1 MGSRRSDAA
10 RSHYGHN
17 HMISLKSHR
26 ENALARPMLL
36 PGESFPMSQNQR
48 SAHFGNRRAMRR
60 AALSAPV
67 LVDTASAY
75 HTGRCRDVSPD
86 GLGLELGTS
95 LAEGATVE
103 LYFELPTGVALDVRA
118 EIVRAHGESVGVRFK
133 DLSAEHRRALA
144 AYCDAWRGD
153 LLQRCA
159 RRAESM

>member
-1 MGSRRSDAA
+1 
-10 RSHYGHN
+10 
-17 HMISLKSHR
+17 
-26 ENALARPMLL
+26 
-36 PGESFPMSQNQR
+36 
-48 SAHFGNRRAMRR
+48 MRR

-75 HTGRCRDVSPD
+75 HTGRCRDVSPN

-95 LAEGATVE
+95 LPEGTAVE

-118 EIVRAHGESVGVRFK
+118 EIVRVKGESLGVRFK
-133 DLSAEHRRALA
+133 DLSAEDQRALA

-159 RRAESM
+159 RRAESMSDLRVDALTESRVAATPYDASEAHSGVRVRAPR